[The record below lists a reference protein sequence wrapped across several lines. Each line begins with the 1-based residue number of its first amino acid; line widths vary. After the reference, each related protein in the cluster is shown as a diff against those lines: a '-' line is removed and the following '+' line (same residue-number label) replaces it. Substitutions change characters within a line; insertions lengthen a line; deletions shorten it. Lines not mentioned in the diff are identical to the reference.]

1 MRIVTPALIVTAGV
15 AGLVGS
21 ALAADMTG
29 AEIKAF
35 VRQDGLSG
43 DHCRFL
49 NRKGGSGSDLL
60 GRGRHRPLQD
70 SNGRHVAWQMGNQR
84 QYAVPQTA

>member
-35 VRQDGLSG
+35 VTDKTAYLETTADSSTGKAGQGVIYWAPDGTALY
-43 DHCRFL
+43 
-49 NRKGGSGSDLL
+49 NT
-60 GRGRHRPLQD
+60 P
-70 SNGRHVAWQMGNQR
+70 MG
-84 QYAVPQTA
+84 VM